1 MFHYI
6 LDKIPLIMAL
16 TFKIL
21 QSKIVKSGIVIKPST
36 LDIYIVV
43 VIKVLLMMSDHH
55 GHEYKYKTG

>member
-1 MFHYI
+1 
-6 LDKIPLIMAL
+6 MAL

-55 GHEYKYKTG
+55 GHEYKY